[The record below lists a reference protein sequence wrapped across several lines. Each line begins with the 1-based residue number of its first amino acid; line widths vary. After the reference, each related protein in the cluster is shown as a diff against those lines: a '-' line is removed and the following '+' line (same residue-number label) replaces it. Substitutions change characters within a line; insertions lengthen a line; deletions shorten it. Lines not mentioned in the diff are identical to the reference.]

1 MLAIEGVTVDISG
14 VRPLD
19 DVTVTYESGS
29 CGLIGPNGA
38 GKTSLFNV
46 LSGFMRV
53 SKGRITMDGEDLL
66 ALAPHKR
73 ARRGLRRTFQ
83 QEQVIK
89 ELSALD
95 NLRLAADNLGGTA
108 EEVADM
114 VDFLA
119 IERPRRRASAL
130 SMFERRLVEIGR
142 ALVSAPRVL
151 LLDEPGAGLAEP
163 EVDRLS
169 DLIRKIP
176 ATYDCLVV
184 LVDHDMELVSG
195 VCTTTA
201 VLDFGKLIAFGE
213 TSEVLR
219 DPRVA
224 RAYLGTEDTDG

>member
-19 DVTVTYESGS
+19 DVTVSYESGS

-66 ALAPHKR
+66 ALAPHQR
-73 ARRGLRRTFQ
+73 ARHGLRRTFQ

-108 EEVADM
+108 AEVART
-114 VDFLA
+114 VEFLGL
-119 IERPRRRASAL
+119 ERPRRRASAL

-142 ALVSAPRVL
+142 ALVSTPRVL

-169 DLIRKIP
+169 NLIRDIP
-176 ATYDCLVV
+176 STYDCIVV

-213 TSEVLR
+213 TSQVLR

-224 RAYLGTEDTDG
+224 SAYLGTEDTNG